1 MTKYLQNE
9 WHYHQL
15 QLRSHCKHVSM
26 LMLVFNWNHPYAWV
40 QPHRAR
46 TISGLNYYSRVFLC
60 LGGGSLT
67 INSPESMC
75 CLIKTNNRPVFIVNI
90 FSDIFT
96 SPPLHSWFSSCRQ
109 LCQAV
114 KELLT
119 LTGSDEAVQADV
131 FLFALGETA
140 SLTLSWLILGLGLS
154 QRQCLYLLLHTLSLQ
169 EGHACNYGC
178 ILQSGCSWGSCAY
191 LSVRSIIRCCSVRR
205 E

>member
-1 MTKYLQNE
+1 MPASKSFDNQFTREHVLPYKNKQMVRLCCEYIF
-9 WHYHQL
+9 WH
-15 QLRSHCKHVSM
+15 
-26 LMLVFNWNHPYAWV
+26 
-40 QPHRAR
+40 
-46 TISGLNYYSRVFLC
+46 
-60 LGGGSLT
+60 
-67 INSPESMC
+67 
-75 CLIKTNNRPVFIVNI
+75 FI
-90 FSDIFT
+90 
-96 SPPLHSWFSSCRQ
+96 SPPLHSWFSSSRQ

-191 LSVRSIIRCCSVRR
+191 LSVHSLIRCCSVCC